1 MKKEK
6 EKEKEK
12 KENKPIYTNRISFA
26 IHAFED
32 VRTWLTIF
40 GSHLIRFLILYAILC
55 FLSVMFSRMSS
66 IALGVPGDIRA
77 IVKC

>member
-1 MKKEK
+1 MKK

-40 GSHLIRFLILYAILC
+40 GSHSIHFLILYAILC
-55 FLSVMFSRMSS
+55 FFSVMFSRMSS
-66 IALGVPGDIRA
+66 IALGAPGDIRA

>member
-6 EKEKEK
+6 E

-32 VRTWLTIF
+32 VRT
-40 GSHLIRFLILYAILC
+40 
-55 FLSVMFSRMSS
+55 
-66 IALGVPGDIRA
+66 
-77 IVKC
+77 